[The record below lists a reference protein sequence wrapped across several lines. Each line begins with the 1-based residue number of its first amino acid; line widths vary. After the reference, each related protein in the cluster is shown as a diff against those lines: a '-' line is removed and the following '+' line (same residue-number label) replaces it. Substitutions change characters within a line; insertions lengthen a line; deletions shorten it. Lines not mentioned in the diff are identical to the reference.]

1 MIHWD
6 LCRKLGFER
15 DENYCNH
22 EPKQVYESTNNKLL
36 YEGLQNSD

>member
-15 DENYCNH
+15 EENYCNH